1 MTSKPSTISRPAD
14 IRARWLE
21 CRSAAAVQAVADAY
35 KQFLVETGGNEQA
48 ASNLTRAWA
57 AMVKDDF
64 PGMPPEIYTEDSLN
78 RWFDDHQRT
87 RANGGDDA

>member
-1 MTSKPSTISRPAD
+1 MPAKPPTIGRRAAT
-14 IRARWLE
+14 RARWRE

-48 ASNLTRAWA
+48 ASNLTQAWE
-57 AMVKDDF
+57 AMVKNDF

-87 RANGGDDA
+87 RANGGDDS